1 MHLLVPGNRWL
12 TKTTT
17 LVTLMN
23 KLKQGN
29 TPLFPQVTRKGLKI
43 GADGLPPHM
52 NLLTLVGYLRFAKT
66 PIDKLL
72 RKKKH

>member
-1 MHLLVPGNRWL
+1 
-12 TKTTT
+12 
-17 LVTLMN
+17 MN

-29 TPLFPQVTRKGLKI
+29 TPLFPQVTGKGLKI
-43 GADGLPPHM
+43 EADGLPPHM